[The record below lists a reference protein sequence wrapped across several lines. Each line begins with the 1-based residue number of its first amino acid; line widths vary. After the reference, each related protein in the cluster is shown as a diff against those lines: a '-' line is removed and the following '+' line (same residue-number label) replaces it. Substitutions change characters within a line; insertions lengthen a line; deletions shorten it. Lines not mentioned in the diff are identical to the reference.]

1 MHQVWFL
8 CNNFLFL
15 PADSISHL
23 LKWADY
29 GSRFYS
35 SPEYLLLVSLPH
47 HLFFSPSFCHIF
59 SRLLIILYHL
69 PSFYS
74 VKFFFF
80 LSLCLSPS
88 IIHLSNLDRG
98 QRKEV
103 VEERRVSES
112 ERASAPAG
120 VNICFRNLN
129 NRPAVICISDNGQPY
144 GSVDPRCAEVL
155 SPHPSLFFISRRPFK
170 FSRFFSFN
178 QSFSYILPS
187 TCHLKCGH
195 ILLFFFFFLNKH
207 PFSRSSTKPWIWP
220 TTQSCDPSYH
230 GSRAWDTHSLSS
242 TVSNKWQKTVTLHV
256 WLWQED
262 RCKAHGEVLLRAW
275 SHAALHFLNGG
286 VGKE

>member
-15 PADSISHL
+15 PADGISHL

-59 SRLLIILYHL
+59 SRLLIILYYL

-195 ILLFFFFFLNKH
+195 ILLFFFFFLTNILSLGH
-207 PFSRSSTKPWIWP
+207 PLNPGYDPPHRAVTQVTMAAEPGIP
-220 TTQSCDPSYH
+220 TLCPARFQTSDRKQWRCMSGYD
-230 GSRAWDTHSLSS
+230 R
-242 TVSNKWQKTVTLHV
+242 KTDAKLTAKCFYV
-256 WLWQED
+256 
-262 RCKAHGEVLLRAW
+262 

>member
-1 MHQVWFL
+1 MSWLWLSLLLIPRIPFISLPPSPPV
-8 CNNFLFL
+8 FL
-15 PADSISHL
+15 P
-23 LKWADY
+23 
-29 GSRFYS
+29 
-35 SPEYLLLVSLPH
+35 LLLSYFLSSLDNSVLSTFI
-47 HLFFSPSFCHIF
+47 LFCE
-59 SRLLIILYHL
+59 
-69 PSFYS
+69 
-74 VKFFFF
+74 VFFF

-195 ILLFFFFFLNKH
+195 ILLFFFFLTNILSLGHPLNPGYDPPH
-207 PFSRSSTKPWIWP
+207 RAVTQVTMAAEPGIP
-220 TTQSCDPSYH
+220 TLCPARFQTSDRKQWRCMSGYD
-230 GSRAWDTHSLSS
+230 R
-242 TVSNKWQKTVTLHV
+242 KTDAKLTAKCFYVL
-256 WLWQED
+256 
-262 RCKAHGEVLLRAW
+262 EVMLLCI
-275 SHAALHFLNGG
+275 S
-286 VGKE
+286 